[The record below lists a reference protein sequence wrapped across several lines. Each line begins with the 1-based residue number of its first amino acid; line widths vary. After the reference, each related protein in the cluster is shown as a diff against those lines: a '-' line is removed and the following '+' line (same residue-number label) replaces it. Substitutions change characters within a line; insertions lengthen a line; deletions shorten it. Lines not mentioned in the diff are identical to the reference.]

1 MFPDSGVGVAAG
13 FLESLSRSAA
23 LPAGGRDGGTV
34 VPLLVPS
41 SSYLFFFTLFIYYNS
56 YVLGFS

>member
-1 MFPDSGVGVAAG
+1 VADVFADSVVDAGAG

-41 SSYLFFFTLFIYYNS
+41 SSCLFFFALLT
-56 YVLGFS
+56 YVNFY